1 MLKTFTAL
9 ALLATPAIVM
19 AAPMSDSA
27 YVMKAGA
34 SDLFEI
40 QSAQVMMDSSDPKIH
55 DFATMMVQ
63 DHTQS
68 TADVK
73 AAAMQSNVTVAPPK
87 LMPKQARDLAALQK
101 ATGAKRDALYIKQQ
115 KMAHQE
121 ALTLHQGYATSGK
134 SAPLQA
140 VAAKIVPVV
149 QHHIEMLGTMGM
161 SGGTPGAM

>member
-1 MLKTFTAL
+1 MLKSLTAL
-9 ALLATPAIVM
+9 ALVATPAIVM

-40 QSAQVMMDSSDPKIH
+40 QSAQLMMDSQNPQIH
-55 DFATMMVQ
+55 DFATTMVQ

-73 AAAMQSNVTVAPPK
+73 AAAAEAQIMVTPPK
-87 LMPKQARDLAALQK
+87 LMPKQVRDIAALQK
-101 ATGAKRDALYIKQQ
+101 ASGPARDALYIKQQ

-121 ALTLHQGYATSGK
+121 ALALHQGYASNGK
-134 SAPLQA
+134 SAPLKA
-140 VAAKIVPVV
+140 VAAKIVPVI
-149 QHHIEMLGTMGM
+149 QHHIEMLGTM
-161 SGGTPGAM
+161 STGAM